1 MTLSLAVEFVL
12 SGLLATTLVYCV
24 LLERRLSAL
33 RKGQDGL
40 KDTFIEL
47 NGAIISAG
55 ASMRALR
62 ETASN
67 TAESLDERI
76 SRARAMSDE
85 LSLLTASGERIA
97 SRIETG
103 APQRNGAMLS
113 DFSKPA
119 VLASRLEALRPEA
132 LRNVR

>member
-1 MTLSLAVEFVL
+1 MTLSLAVEFML
-12 SGLLATTLVYCV
+12 SGLLSMTLVYCV

-40 KDTFIEL
+40 KDTIIEL

-62 ETASN
+62 ETASSA
-67 TAESLDERI
+67 AESLDERI
-76 SRARAMSDE
+76 SRARAMTDE
-85 LSLLTASGERIA
+85 LSLLTASGEHIA
-97 SRIETG
+97 NRIETG
-103 APQRNGAMLS
+103 TPKRATTKLS
-113 DFSKPA
+113 DFAKPA
-119 VLASRLEALRPEA
+119 VLANRIEALRPEA